1 MIRVNAQRLDLHA
14 LDPEEEVRIL
24 TGTSGI
30 QIISADRAGEI
41 SLSLV
46 PTGSGERW
54 IPEGNVKNR
63 WLRLPSLGPLRVYW
77 LTVRRPD
84 PADRDTTVVHFRD
97 ITPGKEP
104 EVAPKDSGQSLF
116 SRLLRR

>member
-14 LDPEEEVRIL
+14 LDPGEEVRIL

-41 SLSLV
+41 SLGLV

-63 WLRLPSLGPLRVYW
+63 WLRLPSLDPLRMYW
-77 LTVRRPD
+77 LTARRPD
-84 PADRDTTVVHFRD
+84 PTDRDSTVVHFRD
-97 ITPGKEP
+97 ITPGKET
-104 EVAPKDSGQSLF
+104 EATPKSTGQSLF
-116 SRLLRR
+116 GRLLRR

>member
-14 LDPEEEVRIL
+14 LDPGEEVRVL

-30 QIISADRAGEI
+30 QIISTDRAGEV
-41 SLSLV
+41 SLGLV

-63 WLRLPSLGPLRVYW
+63 WLRLPSLDPLRMYW

-97 ITPGKEP
+97 ITPGNESGNIP
-104 EVAPKDSGQSLF
+104 EDASRSLLG
-116 SRLLRR
+116 RLLRR